1 MAKQT
6 ELKQAQLDG
15 YKRKVTIK
23 YQKMGQPLAAK
34 KVTDFS

>member
-6 ELKQAQLDG
+6 ELKQALDG

>member
-23 YQKMGQPLAAK
+23 YQKKQPLAAK

>member
-23 YQKMGQPLAAK
+23 YQKDGATSGK